1 MFVFLASEDRVSGY
15 KKKAA
20 EAAQM
25 MGHDFLLTLYAV
37 VDEVG
42 DFDGCG
48 GNADHTGRDASDR
61 FVTFY
66 SGLSSISQ

>member
-1 MFVFLASEDRVSGY
+1 M
-15 KKKAA
+15 KKGPPKRPKKL
-20 EAAQM
+20 EH
-25 MGHDFLLTLYAV
+25 GFLLILYAV
-37 VDEVG
+37 INEVG